1 MPSAANHQDQPI
13 DYRALAE
20 FRYQIRRFLRFSEQV
35 AREAGLEP
43 QHYQLLLAL
52 KGLPEGRKATITELA
67 ERLQI
72 QHHSA
77 VELLNRLAERDLVRK
92 QRDTLDQRQVII
104 SLTPHGEQV
113 LHTLAAYHRA
123 ELQIV
128 GPALVAALQAILQDT
143 QQAAVPQTQQAEPHP
158 EHKDQV
164 DQGNN
169 EI

>member
-1 MPSAANHQDQPI
+1 MPSNHQDLPI

-77 VELLNRLAERDLVRK
+77 VELINRLTERDLVRK
-92 QRDTLDQRQVII
+92 QRDPLDQRQVII
-104 SLTPHGEQV
+104 SLTSHGETV
-113 LHTLAAYHRA
+113 LRTLAAYHRA

-143 QQAAVPQTQQAEPHP
+143 VQAAAPQEAEPRR
-158 EHKDQV
+158 ENADQV
-164 DQGNN
+164 DQ
-169 EI
+169 EHQEL